1 MSRARYIMIGGF
13 LGAGKTTCVAAL
25 AQHITKTGCTVGLI
39 TNDQGRE
46 LVDTAMLRAKGFAT
60 EEIPGGCFCCRFNSL
75 VDAANKLTEQSRPD
89 VFIAEPVGSCTDLV
103 ATVTYPLR
111 RIYGEDFSI
120 APLSVLIDP
129 IRAARIFGLSEGGQF
144 SEKVI
149 YIYRK
154 QLEEGGYRGR
164 FGRRVNTPGHGRG
177 NIFWSIDP
185 AQVRIK
191 ELGQVRRI
199 NCDVLREGKSNRRQA
214 RIGPGDSVLV
224 QGTGGVSMFA
234 IQLAKTVG
242 AHTIVT
248 SSSDRKLAQA
258 CQFGA
263 DKGINYSSNSDWDT
277 TVKKMTGGEGV
288 DLVIENAGTL
298 RKSVQATRWGGLVA
312 VIGALAS
319 FGPSD
324 QLPDTSLP
332 NLLKSGVTVSPIMM
346 GNRRMLTR
354 MVRTYATHQIVPV
367 IDKRFAFREA
377 PAAYDA
383 LAAAEHIGKI
393 VITD

>member
-1 MSRARYIMIGGF
+1 MKQWQIWPGQPLKQIDVPLPKPGPREVRVRMRAASLNFRDHLLYTGRYPIANDGPVVP
-13 LGAGKTTCVAAL
+13 LSDGAGEVTCVGPGLTTIA
-25 AQHITKTGCTVGLI
+25 VGDRVTATTI
-39 TNDQGRE
+39 TNWLDGTFEAQMRGK
-46 LVDTAMLRAKGFAT
+46 AIGFTVPGWLT
-60 EEIPGGCFCCRFNSL
+60 EEIVLPETSL
-75 VDAANKLTEQSRPD
+75 VKIPESMSYDAA
-89 VFIAEPVGSCTDLV
+89 
-103 ATVTYPLR
+103 ATLPCAGVT
-111 RIYGEDFSI
+111 
-120 APLSVLIDP
+120 AWN
-129 IRAARIFGLSEGGQF
+129 A
-144 SEKVI
+144 VI
-149 YIYRK
+149 
-154 QLEEGGYRGR
+154 E
-164 FGRRVNTPGHGRG
+164 T
-177 NIFWSIDP
+177 
-185 AQVRIK
+185 
-191 ELGQVRRI
+191 
-199 NCDVLREGKSNRRQA
+199 A